1 MKRSLL
7 TAALVVLYACGGS
20 PHASEEK
27 YFLIASNI
35 KVPYWQE
42 AGAGLRKAAQQ
53 LQVRAEMTGPDTYD
67 PKQQQAE
74 LQRVVKLKPSG
85 IMVSPGDPKL
95 LKDDIDAAIASGIP
109 VITIDS
115 DAAASKRLLFIGTN
129 NYQAGLMGGRTAAR
143 EMHGK
148 GNVVVFITAGQANL
162 EERLK
167 GYREAFESSPQIKIV
182 EVVDIHGDP
191 RVAFDRTMEIIT
203 KGKPPTDAFVSM
215 EGMSAKEVAEVVDR
229 KKAKGKTIVAMDTV
243 AGTLEGIEKGL
254 IAATIAQKPFT
265 MAFYGL
271 KILDDLH
278 HHKPESLDRFWQQEA
293 QAPIPTLVDTGATL
307 VDKNNLAR
315 FRRAS
320 DATLSGN

>member
-7 TAALVVLYACGGS
+7 TAALVVLNGCGGS

-74 LQRVVKLKPSG
+74 FQRVVKLKPSG

-148 GNVVVFITAGQANL
+148 GNVVVTAV
-162 EERLK
+162 RLK
-167 GYREAFESSPQIKIV
+167 V
-182 EVVDIHGDP
+182 E
-191 RVAFDRTMEIIT
+191 
-203 KGKPPTDAFVSM
+203 
-215 EGMSAKEVAEVVDR
+215 
-229 KKAKGKTIVAMDTV
+229 
-243 AGTLEGIEKGL
+243 
-254 IAATIAQKPFT
+254 
-265 MAFYGL
+265 
-271 KILDDLH
+271 
-278 HHKPESLDRFWQQEA
+278 
-293 QAPIPTLVDTGATL
+293 
-307 VDKNNLAR
+307 
-315 FRRAS
+315 
-320 DATLSGN
+320 